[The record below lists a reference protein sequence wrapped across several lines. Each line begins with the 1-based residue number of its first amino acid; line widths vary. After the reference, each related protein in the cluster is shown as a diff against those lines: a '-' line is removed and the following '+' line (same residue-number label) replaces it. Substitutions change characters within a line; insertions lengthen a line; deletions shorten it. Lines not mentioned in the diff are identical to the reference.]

1 MTEIMRRRR
10 ILLGRKN
17 KGLKQLK
24 FGQVD
29 NYGDVLS
36 INATIVIPTST
47 KTKAEIQ
54 AAWGAAP
61 NNLQS
66 LVQALI
72 DCGCGGGGVPF
83 FDPGYTTGTL
93 STLSNYD
100 IAIAAMPLSD
110 IISGTAS
117 YGTGSN
123 GKFMAYCDEDG
134 NGIYGKPGAC
144 VGFRYNSSSF
154 DIYNG
159 GYINTLG
166 ISAYPGGSEVQI
178 YLIFFT
184 SDGYFCLIRPGYNR
198 NNSAF
203 VVKNL
208 EQSAIIKTWYESLR
222 NI

>member
-10 ILLGRKN
+10 ILLGRKS

-29 NYGDVLS
+29 NYGDVPNM
-36 INATIVIPTST
+36 NATMVIPTST
-47 KTKAEIQ
+47 KTKAEIS
-54 AAWGAAP
+54 ATWNAAP

-72 DCGCGGGGVPF
+72 DCDCGGGGVPF

-93 STLSNYD
+93 STLSDYD

-110 IISGTAS
+110 IIPGTAE
-117 YGTGSN
+117 YYAN
-123 GKFMAYCDEDG
+123 KFMAYCDEDG
-134 NGIYGKPGAC
+134 NGIYGMSGSYI
-144 VGFRYNSSSF
+144 VFRYNGSSF

-166 ISAYPGGSEVQI
+166 ISAYSGASNVQI

-184 SDGYFCLIRPGYNR
+184 SDGYFCMVRPGYNR

-203 VVKNL
+203 KILNL
-208 EQSAIIKTWYESLR
+208 TKSATIRTWYESLR
-222 NI
+222 NV